1 MTADND
7 TSPRPLDGLRVLDAT
22 HIVAG
27 PFCAMLLADM
37 GAEVIKIERTKVG
50 ERARLNDPFV
60 RSEDGRRVSARFLA
74 INRNKKS
81 VTLDL
86 RQPRGKEIFESLVKA
101 SDVLLDNWGPGA
113 LQRLNL
119 GFDHL
124 RQLNPGLIY
133 ASITGF
139 GDSDS
144 LRGPYSDWPAN
155 NPCVQGM
162 GGWMEITGAPDGPP
176 QMVGDNIGD
185 SVPGVWTA
193 LGIMLALEQRRK
205 TGRGQHLDMAMY
217 DCMVAHTTSIMP
229 FYQATGQVT
238 TRARENMITA
248 QLALKAKDGYAVLA
262 GSGGGGGKWEGLWRL
277 VGREDLIADR
287 RYLGEGISGQFYF
300 DHIVPAIEEW
310 SQHIPKL
317 EIAQKLI
324 ELGFSMGIVQDAAD
338 LDNCPHLAA
347 RKMIIDSGDS
357 LGGSFRTVNNPI
369 RLTES
374 PDTPAGA
381 PPLLGEHNREILCG
395 IGGVTDEELALLERE
410 GVV

>member
-1 MTADND
+1 MTAETD

-60 RSEDGRRVSARFLA
+60 QSEDGRRVSARFLA

-86 RQPRGKEIFESLVKA
+86 RQPRGKEIFENLVKA

-139 GDSDS
+139 GDSDG

-347 RKMIIDSGDS
+347 RKMFVDSGDS

-374 PDTPAGA
+374 PDTPAAA

-395 IGGVTDEELALLERE
+395 IGGVAEEELALLERE